1 MSSGAAPRIAAI
13 IPAAGSGSRFGANE
27 PKAFFN
33 LAGLSLLTRSALAL
47 STYTEVIVVA
57 APSGWL
63 GQAAEQ
69 LSNVDA
75 EIHIVNGGETRQDS
89 VHKALKVLPEDID
102 LVLIHDAAR
111 PLVPQTVI
119 ADVISTLKSGAAA
132 VVPALPVVDTV
143 KRVDA
148 SGAVIETLDRSTLR
162 RIQTP
167 QGFNR
172 EVLEAAFADPT
183 HIATDEAGLVERM
196 GVTVQTVMGS
206 ESAFKLTT
214 AEDVKYALS
223 ILQETT

>member
-1 MSSGAAPRIAAI
+1 MSSGAAERIAAI

-27 PKAFFN
+27 PKAFFD
-33 LAGLSLLTRSALAL
+33 LAGLSLLSRSALAL
-47 STYTEVIVVA
+47 STFAEVIVVA
-57 APSGWL
+57 APSDWL
-63 GQAAEQ
+63 SQAAEQ

-89 VHKALKVLPEDID
+89 VHEALKVLPDDIE
-102 LVLIHDAAR
+102 LVLVHDAAR
-111 PLVPQTVI
+111 PLVTQTVI
-119 ADVISTLKSGAAA
+119 ADVIATLKSGAAA
-132 VVPALPVVDTV
+132 VVPALPVADTV

-148 SGAVIETLDRSTLR
+148 SGTVVETLDRSTLR

-167 QGFNR
+167 QGFTR
-172 EVLEAAFADPT
+172 KVLENAFADPT

-214 AEDVKYALS
+214 AEDVQYALS